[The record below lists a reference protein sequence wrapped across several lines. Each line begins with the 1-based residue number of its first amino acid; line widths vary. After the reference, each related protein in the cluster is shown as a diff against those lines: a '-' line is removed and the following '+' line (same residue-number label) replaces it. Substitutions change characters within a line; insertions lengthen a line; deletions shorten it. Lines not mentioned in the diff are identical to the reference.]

1 MHRYTDSDSDGDA
14 RDSNLDMKLGSNY
27 QSVMGGP
34 RIAANSQYDTTFN
47 FSDDDD
53 MDINLPQQTST
64 PPKKTDPN
72 KISPMKASYGDDT
85 SSPFSPTQRTAYDP
99 DEDLLDGAAA
109 SEMASLFSLITKF
122 QPEPVE
128 LNVHWK
134 PFIPD
139 LVPAIG
145 AIDAFIKIPRPDG
158 ELDSLGLVIVD
169 EPSIAQSNPQVLR
182 MELREE
188 YGISSPGNEGDA
200 YVGMI
205 EDAPKNRKALDSW
218 LESIEDI
225 HRKRPPPVMMYSRP
239 MPEMEELMEPFS
251 PKFEET
257 LNALVLPSC
266 EIDLSFDDYA
276 RVVCAL
282 LDIPVSNNL
291 VESLH
296 HLFSLYVSFS
306 GNTYFQSIVPSS

>member
-1 MHRYTDSDSDGDA
+1 MHRFSDSDGDE
-14 RDSNLDMKLGSNY
+14 RDANLDMQFGSSY

-34 RIAANSQYDTTFN
+34 KIAANSQYDTTFN

-53 MDINLPQQTST
+53 DMDIKLPGQTEQ
-64 PPKKTDPN
+64 PQRKVDPT
-72 KISPMKASYGDDT
+72 KISPMKASYADQT
-85 SSPFSPTQRTAYDP
+85 NSPFSPDRRP
-99 DEDLLDGAAA
+99 GSDLDDDLMDNADA
-109 SEMASLFSLITKF
+109 SGMASLFALITKF

-134 PFIPD
+134 PFIPE

-169 EPSIAQSNPQVLR
+169 EPSIAQSNPQVLK
-182 MELREE
+182 MELREQ

-282 LDIPVSNNL
+282 LDIPTSNNL